1 MTETTVM
8 AWLTLFPAS
17 EAEIEVT
24 NGFPTSKNPYKN
36 YKKNKMKTFFWVGI
50 EPSGTNH
57 AHRCLTL
64 QIGRDVVFWRRHV
77 RRLICAVF

>member
-24 NGFPTSKNPYKN
+24 NGFTMSKNPYKN
-36 YKKNKMKTFFWVGI
+36 YKKIKQKYF
-50 EPSGTNH
+50 SGWESN
-57 AHRCLTL
+57 RQVLTTL
-64 QIGRDVVFWRRHV
+64 TV
-77 RRLICAVF
+77 A